1 MVGGIS
7 RGWMIEGKRKR
18 KRDLTRGGRKS
29 PNRNAK
35 YKIQD
40 TREKDKQEEGQ
51 SSKFALPNLTLFLLR
66 DDGLCW
72 GILFSIKNNN
82 DWKIRMKEDEIKS
95 NQPTYPR
102 IHPLS
107 PE

>member
-1 MVGGIS
+1 MEGGNLERMDD
-7 RGWMIEGKRKR
+7 RGEKKKKEGFNK
-18 KRDLTRGGRKS
+18 GGRRKS

-72 GILFSIKNNN
+72 GYSFQSKTIMIG
-82 DWKIRMKEDEIKS
+82 KS
-95 NQPTYPR
+95 
-102 IHPLS
+102 
-107 PE
+107 E